1 MIIGKSYQG
10 GFMHTRTDV
19 DRVTISLPHTLASQA
34 ETLRAEL
41 KLSRSELYK
50 IAMERFIEEQRR
62 SHLATIAAEM
72 AEEYRTNREL
82 TALTALDGEE
92 FA

>member
-1 MIIGKSYQG
+1 
-10 GFMHTRTDV
+10 MHTSAEV
-19 DRVTISLPHTLASQA
+19 DRVTISLPHALAGQA
-34 ETLRAEL
+34 EKLRAEL

-62 SHLATIAAEM
+62 SHLAGIAGEM
-72 AEEYRTNREL
+72 AEEYRANSKL
-82 TALTALDGEE
+82 TELTALDGED